1 LGAVWRRAD
10 QADRG
15 YVARHAAPNGKP
27 FHAEIST
34 STLSGDA
41 ALCALRRHQGPAG
54 QQGDAAVLQVTRLTS
69 ATMLM
74 RVAKIAMVA
83 AIAAWFSLVAFGNI
97 TDYGTNFAFVQ
108 HVMSMDTLFPTTT
121 ITYRAITNPAVHH
134 AIYAVIIAT
143 QTVATILCWLGA
155 LALLRA
161 SRGPARAFNGA
172 KGFAI
177 AGLALGFLLY
187 QLGFITIAGE
197 WFGMWMS
204 QQWNGVPSAYRF
216 LMIMIAV
223 LIFLAIPDGEID
235 ETRSTM
241 RE

>member
-1 LGAVWRRAD
+1 
-10 QADRG
+10 
-15 YVARHAAPNGKP
+15 
-27 FHAEIST
+27 
-34 STLSGDA
+34 
-41 ALCALRRHQGPAG
+41 
-54 QQGDAAVLQVTRLTS
+54 
-69 ATMLM
+69 MLI

-134 AIYAVIIAT
+134 AIYAAIITT
-143 QTVATILCWLGA
+143 QIVASMLCWLGA

-161 SRGPARAFNGA
+161 SGGPARAFNSA

-187 QLGFITIAGE
+187 QVVFMTIASE

-216 LMIMIAV
+216 LMIIIVV
-223 LIFLAIPDGEID
+223 LILLAIPDGEID
-235 ETRSTM
+235 DPRSNNA
-241 RE
+241 